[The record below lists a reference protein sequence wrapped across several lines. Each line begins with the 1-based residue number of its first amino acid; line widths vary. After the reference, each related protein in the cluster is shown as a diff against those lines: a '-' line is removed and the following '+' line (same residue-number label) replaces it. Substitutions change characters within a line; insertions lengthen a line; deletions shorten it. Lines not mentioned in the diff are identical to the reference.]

1 MHKIK
6 IPKILFLALSIAS
19 FYKKS
24 FYNTNDLTALAN
36 KYKKD
41 LVRQRV
47 DKKDYKYLDDTNFGG
62 LRGNFSTLLTWKG
75 FVRRGTSVV
84 NRCSVGKDGRLVNA
98 ICNGEII
105 LDPKDL
111 TANTENDRL
120 ANLLETEAWLLNV
133 REGQAHIKVMLERN
147 PRLPLVRDSDNFAK
161 VSVVKTPK
169 DQYFIRAIV
178 NNFTKDDVL
187 EYSILNL
194 WEGKKLKKKNLHLLI
209 AVPSKDS
216 PWGEIYAVKN
226 EDLFVNKPLLLQI
239 NLISKEC
246 TDKSGNL
253 YELHSLQEATER
265 FSTGDENIT
274 ARLSYRWSELKNRD
288 AIAEIDF
295 GEKKEDEFSV
305 FLNKFLN
312 WQKKFQIDGKDVV
325 DMNVSSSGGPDVT
338 LVYSGGTTQKI
349 ELEHN
354 WKNFLDH
361 KHHLDNAWS
370 NVWLF
375 AEEKWDEN
383 IILKLFKELRET
395 HHNRIP
401 DVFLCIDNDERKVY
415 RAIWEENRFEEVGL
429 KF

>member
-6 IPKILFLALSIAS
+6 VPKILFLALGIAS

-75 FVRRGTSVV
+75 FVRRGTSIV

-133 REGQAHIKVMLERN
+133 REGQAHIKIMLERN
-147 PRLPLVRDSDNFAK
+147 PKLPLVRDSDNFAK
-161 VSVVKTPK
+161 ISVVKTPK
-169 DQYFIRAIV
+169 NQYFIRALV
-178 NNFTKDDVL
+178 NNFAKDGVL
-187 EYSILNL
+187 EYSIINL
-194 WEGKKLKKKNLHLLI
+194 WEGKKLKKKNLHLLM
-209 AVPSKDS
+209 ATPSKDG
-216 PWGEIYAVKN
+216 PGGEIFAIKN
-226 EDLFVNKPLLLQI
+226 EDLFKKKPLLLQI
-239 NLISKEC
+239 NLTSKEC

-253 YELHSLQEATER
+253 YELHSLQDAIEK

-288 AIAEIDF
+288 AIIEIDF

-370 NVWLF
+370 DVWLF
-375 AEEKWDEN
+375 AEEKWDAD
-383 IILKLFKELRET
+383 IILKLFKGLKEINR
-395 HHNRIP
+395 NRIP
-401 DVFLCIDNDERKVY
+401 DVFLCVDNDERKVY
-415 RAIWEENRFEEVGL
+415 KAIWDENRFEEVGL
-429 KF
+429 